1 MNTTSRIR
9 TVLRWSSL
17 IAVVFILILTI
28 AFLVVFRSALYNRFF
43 VFPKQAAAWESIRTN
58 PSTVKLPYEIP
69 WKHYRG
75 SAHDHSLLSHDSEV
89 PFERIRQVLKETDRD
104 FIAMSDHCLPGDIAD
119 YGTQW
124 RGIYEG
130 KLFMPGFEMKRGFM
144 PWGLPSNTVLDCSK
158 EPEALAAEIESLGGL
173 LFIAH
178 SEEPRDWQLPQIRGM
193 EIYNI
198 HADLKDEKL
207 AALAPDIL
215 LNMRKYPEQTIRL
228 IFDRNTDVLANWDEL
243 NISRKMV
250 GIAAND
256 CHQNTGI
263 YGVYTDDG
271 NLALYK
277 SSGEKEKEYNLN
289 FITRTLLRLLP
300 GPLEPGKEAF
310 RLQLDPYEL
319 MISYVATHVY
329 ASELTEEAILDA
341 FANGRVYIGFDMIA
355 DSSNFI
361 FLAKNEKQM
370 GIMGESIVLTPDTW
384 LVISSP
390 YRSRITIK
398 RHGQQVYQAEG
409 VLVDWQPTEPGKY
422 RIEAELNVLGEWIPW
437 VYTNP
442 IELIRDIRATTP

>member
-1 MNTTSRIR
+1 M
-9 TVLRWSSL
+9 
-17 IAVVFILILTI
+17 
-28 AFLVVFRSALYNRFF
+28 
-43 VFPKQAAAWESIRTN
+43 
-58 PSTVKLPYEIP
+58 
-69 WKHYRG
+69 
-75 SAHDHSLLSHDSEV
+75 
-89 PFERIRQVLKETDRD
+89 
-104 FIAMSDHCLPGDIAD
+104 
-119 YGTQW
+119 
-124 RGIYEG
+124 
-130 KLFMPGFEMKRGFM
+130 
-144 PWGLPSNTVLDCSK
+144 
-158 EPEALAAEIESLGGL
+158 
-173 LFIAH
+173 
-178 SEEPRDWQLPQIRGM
+178 
-193 EIYNI
+193 
-198 HADLKDEKL
+198 
-207 AALAPDIL
+207 
-215 LNMRKYPEQTIRL
+215 
-228 IFDRNTDVLANWDEL
+228 
-243 NISRKMV
+243 
-250 GIAAND
+250 
-256 CHQNTGI
+256 
-263 YGVYTDDG
+263 
-271 NLALYK
+271 
-277 SSGEKEKEYNLN
+277 
-289 FITRTLLRLLP
+289 RLLP

-329 ASELTEEAILDA
+329 ASELTEEAILDS